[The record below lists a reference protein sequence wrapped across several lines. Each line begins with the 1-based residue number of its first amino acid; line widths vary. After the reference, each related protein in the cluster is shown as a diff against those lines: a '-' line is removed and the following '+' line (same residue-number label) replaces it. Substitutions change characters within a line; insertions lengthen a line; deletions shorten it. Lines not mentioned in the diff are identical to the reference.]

1 MRHIKKKFP
10 RPTKLTLAQANR
22 LVARLGGFLGRS
34 KDGEPGAE
42 IFGNGLRRLMDMTR
56 GWRLRKQLYE
66 TTKN

>member
-1 MRHIKKKFP
+1 MRHIKKKFLAP
-10 RPTKLTLAQANR
+10 AELSLAQANR

-42 IFGNGLRRLMDMTR
+42 SLGNGLRRLMDMAR

-66 TTKN
+66 ATTN